1 MIQQSC
7 TQYYLEA
14 PLVILLFLQA
24 VIALIGKDTGCH
36 ENTSSLYLRTIHYGH
51 LRNYPRHIRIPHS

>member
-1 MIQQSC
+1 
-7 TQYYLEA
+7 LEA